1 MKVAQAGIVDND
13 RLAGQM
19 RTDKWLWAV
28 RLYKTRSLAAH
39 DCAAGKVKR
48 GGKNLKAS
56 TALKIGDLL
65 EVPSHDGSYKR
76 TVEIVALL
84 EKRVK
89 GSLAAE
95 AVIDHTPAEV
105 LAQAE
110 ERRLAH
116 RENRTRRKE
125 GDQGRLT
132 KKNRRNWEKNRY
144 F

>member
-1 MKVAQAGIVDND
+1 
-13 RLAGQM
+13 M

-48 GGKNLKAS
+48 DGKNLKAS

-65 EVPSHDGSYKR
+65 EVPSHDGYHKR
-76 TVEIVALL
+76 TIEIVALL

-89 GSLAAE
+89 GILAAE
-95 AVIDHTPAEV
+95 AIIDHTPAEI
-105 LAQAE
+105 LAEAE
-110 ERRLAH
+110 RRRLAH
-116 RENRTRRKE
+116 RENRAIRKT

-132 KKNRRNWEKNRY
+132 KKNRRNWEENRY

>member
-1 MKVAQAGIVDND
+1 
-13 RLAGQM
+13 M

-28 RLYKTRSLAAH
+28 RLYKTRSMAAH

-48 GGKNLKAS
+48 DGKNLKAS
-56 TALKIGDLL
+56 SSLKIGDII
-65 EVPSHDGSYKR
+65 EVPSHDGFHKR
-76 TVEIVALL
+76 TIEVVALL

-95 AVIDHTPAEV
+95 AIKDHTAPEILAE
-105 LAQAE
+105 AE
-110 ERRLAH
+110 RRRLAH
-116 RENRTRRKE
+116 RENRSIRKE

-132 KKNRRNWEKNRY
+132 KKNRRDWEENRY